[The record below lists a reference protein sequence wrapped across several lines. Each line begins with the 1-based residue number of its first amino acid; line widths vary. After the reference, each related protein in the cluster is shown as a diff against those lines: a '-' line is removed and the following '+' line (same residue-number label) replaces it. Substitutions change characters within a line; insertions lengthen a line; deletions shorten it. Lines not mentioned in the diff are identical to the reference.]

1 LAVHQAGSA
10 AGAVLAGGGVLD
22 PASVGNYTFSCLLS
36 EKSYIVKQPCQI
48 RLNINNFWS
57 RELGVIGYQKNF
69 ICIGHA

>member
-1 LAVHQAGSA
+1 MFPVLQDSA
-10 AGAVLAGGGVLD
+10 ETLSVK
-22 PASVGNYTFSCLLS
+22 VGNYTFSCLLS
-36 EKSYIVKQPCQI
+36 EKSYTVKQPCQI